1 MNKEQLKHGDLIECC
16 GITAYVLDPN
26 YKNNYVKVLLNSVT
40 KALLNKDWLDVW
52 TFVNPIKDNRLV
64 NDGTFAIRFKNFIE
78 DIQVNDPC
86 SEDEKEYLLTVA
98 DRLLSYQI
106 QTVTDESEINYLKRL
121 NLL

>member
-26 YKNNYVKVLLNSVT
+26 YKNNYVKVVLNCAT

-52 TFVNPIKDNRLV
+52 TFANPIKDNRLV
-64 NDGTFAIRFKNFIE
+64 SDKTFAIRFKNFIE

-86 SEDEKEYLLTVA
+86 SEDEKEYLLA
-98 DRLLSYQI
+98 IAGRLLSYQI
-106 QTVTDESEINYLKRL
+106 QTATDENEINYLKRL

>member
-1 MNKEQLKHGDLIECC
+1 MNKKQLKHGDLIECC

-26 YKNNYVKVLLNSVT
+26 YKNNYVKVILNHAT

-64 NDGTFAIRFKNFIE
+64 NDETFAIRFKNFIE

-86 SEDEKEYLLTVA
+86 SEDEKEYLLTIA

-106 QTVTDESEINYLKRL
+106 QTATNESEVNYLKRL